1 LNTKSTF
8 LYTNTVYN
16 KNFFKFIFFLS
27 LNKKMSTSSQNISF
41 SGVSKPSGTF
51 SNVTSTNATLK
62 RLRVKES
69 AQLYDVQVDGSLTVN
84 ESASVALTLDV
95 TGRTTLHENLLVFG
109 NTKLGN
115 QTTDLVGFYTTNG
128 VTQATTSGTA
138 ATFVVNSGTAVNT
151 GSTFDGYTVGQVVRA
166 IRNTGLLA

>member
-1 LNTKSTF
+1 
-8 LYTNTVYN
+8 
-16 KNFFKFIFFLS
+16 LS

-69 AQLYDVQVDGSLTVN
+69 AQLYDVQVDGSLNVKELITVGT
-84 ESASVALTLDV
+84 TLHV
-95 TGRTTLHENLLVFG
+95 TGRTTLDENLVVNG
-109 NTKLGN
+109 NTRLGN
-115 QTTDLVGFYTTNG
+115 QTTDLIGFYTTSG
-128 VTQATTSGTA
+128 ATQATTSGSA

-151 GSTFDGYTVGQVVRA
+151 GSTFDGYTVGQVVKSL
-166 IRNTGLLA
+166 RNTGLLA